1 MSNWDFNEEKRRWE
15 IKAAKEKWK
24 EIHWKVSSVSC
35 RKDVREIDL
44 TFELKEEY
52 RLEDCHYYDSYV
64 LDIYNLKIFKDKT
77 GEEIEK
83 VSLLGERAIQWK
95 ELDIHIGLEDL
106 LLSIQLRENWLN
118 SLGK

>member
-1 MSNWDFNEEKRRWE
+1 MSKYTFNEEKLYWE
-15 IKAAKEKWK
+15 IKAAKEKYK

-35 RKDVREIDL
+35 RKNVRELDL

-83 VSLLGERAIQWK
+83 VSLLGDRAIQWE
-95 ELDIHIGLEDL
+95 ELDIQIGLEDL
-106 LLSIQLRENWLN
+106 LMSIQLKEDWLN
-118 SLGK
+118 SLK

>member
-1 MSNWDFNEEKRRWE
+1 MSNYIFNEEKLYWE

-24 EIHWKVSSVSC
+24 EIYWKVSSVSC

-52 RLEDCHYYDSYV
+52 RLEDCHCYDSYV
-64 LDIYNLKIFKDKT
+64 LDIYNLKIFKGKT

-83 VSLLGERAIQWK
+83 VSLLGERAIQWE
-95 ELDIHIGLEDL
+95 ELDIQINLDDL
-106 LLSIQLRENWLN
+106 LMSIQLRENWLN
-118 SLGK
+118 SLK